1 MKKLITLFGVMI
13 ITVILVLSCKKDNE
27 AMNEEEVYSED
38 TLRVTEAFISES
50 LNDSVVKSN
59 SLLKFKIMPIE
70 SDINGNPASKIYVS
84 TDLALDFVA
93 SITGKATIIKNNEF
107 SKMNIPNEAVS
118 ACGSSWKGLDT
129 YFYII
134 DAKSGYKIFKGTL
147 DTSDPNKTYKWEEFQ
162 LIN

>member
-13 ITVILVLSCKKDNE
+13 ITVILVLSCKKGNE
-27 AMNEEEVYSED
+27 TMNGEEVSSED
-38 TLRVTEAFISES
+38 TLRVTEAFVSES

-134 DAKSGYKIFKGTL
+134 DAKSGYKIFKGTQ
-147 DTSDPNKTYKWEEFQ
+147 DTSDPNKTYKWEVFQ